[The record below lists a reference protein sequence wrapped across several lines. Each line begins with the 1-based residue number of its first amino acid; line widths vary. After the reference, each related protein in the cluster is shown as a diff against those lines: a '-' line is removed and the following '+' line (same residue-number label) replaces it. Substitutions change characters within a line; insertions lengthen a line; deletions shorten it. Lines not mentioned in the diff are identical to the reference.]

1 MITTM
6 GPVTFKTIV
15 QVNRPITSGHHGIA
29 LWNADNQLMW
39 AWAID
44 NLKLEPGMHEF
55 IYEVPTLPIKPGV
68 YSWHVSL
75 YNEERLV
82 DQWHCS
88 PELIIA
94 TEPKT
99 HRLDK
104 WTGVL
109 NVPCEF
115 RTVQVKEKDHD

>member
-1 MITTM
+1 MLTSM
-6 GPVTFKTIV
+6 GPASFKMIV
-15 QVNRPITSGHHGIA
+15 EVNKAITSGHHGIA

-55 IYEVPTLPIKPGV
+55 IYKVPTLPIKPGV

-75 YNEERLV
+75 YNEEKLV
-82 DQWHCS
+82 DQWHCA

-109 NVPCEF
+109 NVPCDFE
-115 RTVQVKEKDHD
+115 TVQIKEKEDG